1 MKAKLTFNL
10 PDDQDE
16 FDNAIN
22 GSKAH
27 LALWQISQNIRAIWK
42 HGDLNDSQ
50 YEVVNRIR
58 DEFFEVIHE
67 HGIKLD

>member
-10 PDDQDE
+10 PEDQDE

-42 HGDLNDSQ
+42 YSDLTDEQ
-50 YEVVNRIR
+50 FKIVEKIR
-58 DEFFEVIHE
+58 DEFYEVINE
-67 HGIKLD
+67 HGINLE